1 MSYIR
6 EDRPWLEG
14 FNAFYETEIAPLV
27 FDLADAR
34 ATAAKAVWQR
44 SMIISALAVPIVALL
59 FVFVDAE
66 AAIFAIFAAIA
77 GWQFWARKPAREFS
91 DTYKQEIVGRMAP
104 QLGLTYRAEP
114 IGFNHDRYRTLKLIP
129 RYDRSTLE
137 DSLTGHHETVEIN
150 YLEAHLQQQRRT
162 KNGTHYVTVF
172 KGPLLSLTFP
182 KPFIGTTLVQTD
194 RTAIGNFLSGK
205 FTKGERVRL
214 EDPEFEDQFEVYSTS
229 QTEARF
235 ILTPDFMERMLRLQ
249 RQMGKKLQAA
259 FHDNDMLIAVNGAED
274 NFEAGSLDEQADPHA
289 PILNTV
295 EELRAIFDLIE
306 TLNLTSQTR
315 AS

>member
-1 MSYIR
+1 MSYVR

-14 FNAFYETEIAPLV
+14 FNAFYEAEIAPLV
-27 FDLADAR
+27 FDLAEAR

-44 SMIISALAVPIVALL
+44 SIIVSAVAVP
-59 FVFVDAE
+59 
-66 AAIFAIFAAIA
+66 
-77 GWQFWARKPAREFS
+77 
-91 DTYKQEIVGRMAP
+91 
-104 QLGLTYRAEP
+104 
-114 IGFNHDRYRTLKLIP
+114 
-129 RYDRSTLE
+129 
-137 DSLTGHHETVEIN
+137 VEIS
-150 YLEAHLQQQRRT
+150 YLEAHLQHKRRT

-235 ILTPDFMERMLRLQ
+235 ILTPDFMERMLILQ

-295 EELRAIFDLIE
+295 EELRTIFDLIE